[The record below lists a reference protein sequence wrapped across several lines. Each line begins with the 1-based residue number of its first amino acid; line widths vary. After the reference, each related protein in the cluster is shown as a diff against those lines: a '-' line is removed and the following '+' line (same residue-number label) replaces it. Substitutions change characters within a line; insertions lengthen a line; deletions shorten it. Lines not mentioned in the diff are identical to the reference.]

1 MRDPDLVQI
10 GGVAELFLIDMDTL
24 SIEQDNING
33 VPRIGV
39 CTVTKEGAGQQR
51 EFLRTCGRRQD
62 EEGAEQKRR
71 QGSNVVLIVLDCG
84 HYFAFGRLGTRKLAS
99 CDLIT
104 LPEAISAERKA
115 VNETHDTRKLPH
127 RHDPCMCVSEP
138 IRPTLWRRR
147 VTCERPL
154 FSYYPLCPVAKQAS
168 LCRVLI
174 II

>member
-1 MRDPDLVQI
+1 MENNINYLIFNFYFDHRGILGQTQKSPDPTRDPDLVQI

-51 EFLRTCGRRQD
+51 EFLRTYGRRQD

-84 HYFAFGRLGTRKLAS
+84 HYFAFADWVQERYLLGT
-99 CDLIT
+99 
-104 LPEAISAERKA
+104 
-115 VNETHDTRKLPH
+115 
-127 RHDPCMCVSEP
+127 
-138 IRPTLWRRR
+138 
-147 VTCERPL
+147 
-154 FSYYPLCPVAKQAS
+154 
-168 LCRVLI
+168 
-174 II
+174 